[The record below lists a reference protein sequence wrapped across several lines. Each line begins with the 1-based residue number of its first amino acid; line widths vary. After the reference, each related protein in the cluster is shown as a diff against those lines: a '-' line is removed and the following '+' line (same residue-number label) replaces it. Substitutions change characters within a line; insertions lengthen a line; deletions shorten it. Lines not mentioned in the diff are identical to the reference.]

1 MRTGL
6 VWSCLLLSLAGAGCK
21 SRYPPLTPPPGLPPP
36 VRLDFKP
43 PVDRLLT
50 ESVRATRT
58 LQREGLPEVRDEAA
72 FTTETRFTP
81 SDGGWRAAQSVRTPR
96 QVHDGRDVPSL
107 SGAVLERF
115 TLRMQL
121 AADGTFVKLVGPEAA
136 QEALRQVAP
145 EGGPGVPEVERFF
158 SPEALEIRT
167 RREWEAKYAGLLQR
181 NLVEGQRTWA
191 VDSVTV
197 DGAERTYLL
206 ERTVQGTR
214 PTMFGDAV
222 VLSLRCLDALPPKAP
237 EELKAVWAEAGS
249 PGLSKGVTCEGEQV
263 VATGRFI
270 PVRRLLKVKAV
281 EAGTTLTLTT
291 ESQAEALQEEGP

>member
-6 VWSCLLLSLAGAGCK
+6 LWSCLLWSLAGAGCT
-21 SRYPPLTPPPGLPPP
+21 SRYPPLNPAPGLPPP

-50 ESVRATRT
+50 ESVRAIRA
-58 LQREGLPEVRDEAA
+58 LQREGQPEVRDEAA

-81 SDGGWRAAQSVRTPR
+81 SDGGWRVAQAVRTPR
-96 QVHDGRDVPSL
+96 QVHDGRDVSSL

-145 EGGPGVPEVERFF
+145 EGTGVPEVERFF
-158 SPEALEIRT
+158 SPEALEGRT

-191 VDSVTV
+191 VDSVNM
-197 DGAERTYLL
+197 DGEERTYLL
-206 ERTVQGTR
+206 ERTVLGTR

-222 VLSLRCLDALPPKAP
+222 VLSLQCLDALPPKASA
-237 EELKAVWAEAGS
+237 ELKAVWAEAGS
-249 PGLSKGVTCEGEQV
+249 PELSKGVTCEGEQV

>member
-6 VWSCLLLSLAGAGCK
+6 LWSCLLLSLAAGCT
-21 SRYPPLTPPPGLPPP
+21 SRYPPLNPAPGLPPP

-58 LQREGLPEVRDEAA
+58 LQREGQREVRDEAA

-81 SDGGWRAAQSVRTPR
+81 SDGGWRVAQSMRTPR
-96 QVHDGRDVPSL
+96 QVHDGHDVPSV

-145 EGGPGVPEVERFF
+145 EGTGVPEVERFF
-158 SPEALEIRT
+158 NPEALEIRT

-191 VDSVTV
+191 VDSVDV
-197 DGAERTYLL
+197 NGEERAFLL
-206 ERTVQGTR
+206 ERTVEGTR
-214 PTMFGDAV
+214 LTTFGDAV
-222 VLSLRCLDALPPKAP
+222 VLTLKCLDALPPNAP
-237 EELKAVWAEAGS
+237 AELKAAWAEAGS
-249 PGLSKGVTCEGEQV
+249 PELSKGVTCEGEQV
-263 VATGRFI
+263 VTWARFI

-281 EAGTTLTLTT
+281 GAGGTLTLTT
-291 ESQAEALQEEGP
+291 ESQAEQLQEEGP

>member
-1 MRTGL
+1 MRPGL
-6 VWSCLLLSLAGAGCK
+6 PWCCLVLSLVAGCS
-21 SRYPPLTPPPGLPPP
+21 SRYPPLNPAPGLPPP

-58 LQREGLPEVRDEAA
+58 FQRAGQPDVRDQAE
-72 FTTETRFTP
+72 FTTETRFSP
-81 SDGGWRAAQSVRTPR
+81 ADGGWRVAQAVRTPR
-96 QVHDGRDVPSL
+96 QVHDGQDVVSL
-107 SGAVLERF
+107 PGAVLERF
-115 TLRMQL
+115 TLRLHL

-145 EGGPGVPEVERFF
+145 AGSGLPELERFF
-158 SPEALEIRT
+158 TPEALETRT

-191 VDSVTV
+191 VDFV
-197 DGAERTYLL
+197 DVGGVERAYLL

-222 VLSLRCLDALPPKAP
+222 VLSLKCLDALPEQAP
-237 EELKAVWAEAGS
+237 AELRSTWAEAGS
-249 PGLSKGVTCEGEQV
+249 PELLKGVTCDGEQV
-263 VATGRFI
+263 VAWGRFV
-270 PVRRLLKVKAV
+270 PVRRLLKVNAV
-281 EAGTTLTLTT
+281 VDGGTLTLTT
-291 ESQAEALQEEGP
+291 ESQAETLQEEGS

>member
-6 VWSCLLLSLAGAGCK
+6 LWSYLLLLLAAGCK
-21 SRYPPLTPPPGLPPP
+21 SRYPPLNPAPGLPPP

-58 LQREGLPEVRDEAA
+58 LQREGRPEVRDEAA

-81 SDGGWRAAQSVRTPR
+81 SDGGWRVAQAVRTPR
-96 QVHDGRDVPSL
+96 QVHDGHDVPSV

-145 EGGPGVPEVERFF
+145 EGTGVPEMERFF

-191 VDSVTV
+191 VDSVDV
-197 DGAERTYLL
+197 NGEERAFLL

-214 PTMFGDAV
+214 LTTFGDAV
-222 VLSLRCLDALPPKAP
+222 VLTLKCLDALPPKAP
-237 EELKAVWAEAGS
+237 AELKAAWAEAGS
-249 PGLSKGVTCEGEQV
+249 PELSKGVTCEGEQV
-263 VATGRFI
+263 VTWSRFI

-281 EAGTTLTLTT
+281 GAGGTLTLTT

>member
-1 MRTGL
+1 MRPGL
-6 VWSCLLLSLAGAGCK
+6 PWCCLVLSLAAGCT
-21 SRYPPLTPPPGLPPP
+21 SRYPPLNPAPGLPPP

-58 LQREGLPEVRDEAA
+58 LQREGQPEVRDEAA
-72 FTTETRFTP
+72 FTTETRFAP
-81 SDGGWRAAQSVRTPR
+81 SDGGWRVAQAVRTPR

-136 QEALRQVAP
+136 QDALRQVAP
-145 EGGPGVPEVERFF
+145 EGTGVPEVEDFF
-158 SPEALEIRT
+158 TPEALETRA
-167 RREWEAKYAGLLQR
+167 RREWEAKYGGLLQR

-191 VDSVTV
+191 VDYVAV
-197 DGAERTYLL
+197 DGEERAYLL
-206 ERTVQGTR
+206 ERTVEGTR
-214 PTMFGDAV
+214 PTTFGDAV

-237 EELKAVWAEAGS
+237 AELRAAWTEAGS
-249 PGLSKGVTCEGEQV
+249 PELAKGVTCEGEQV
-263 VATGRFI
+263 VAWGRFI
-270 PVRRLLKVKAV
+270 PVRRLLKVQAV
-281 EAGTTLTLTT
+281 GKGGTLTLTT
-291 ESQAEALQEEGP
+291 ESQAEMLQEEGP